1 MSSPRNWGHNPST
14 ASIIRSLCRLAATW
28 AVGRKD
34 PARLDRLAADLAY
47 RALSYGRVDPH
58 R

>member
-1 MSSPRNWGHNPST
+1 MNRPRNWGHNPST
-14 ASIIRSLCRLAATW
+14 ASVVRSLCRLAAIW
-28 AVGRKD
+28 VLGSKH
-34 PARLDRLAADLAY
+34 PAIDSLASDLAY